1 MSLDLRGVRIKITV
15 RTHAMLEARS
25 RITGEEISAIVRDLL
40 EQHIQRE
47 IDVANV
53 ADRLLRREGLPGLIE
68 EGRG

>member
-1 MSLDLRGVRIKITV
+1 MLD
-15 RTHAMLEARS
+15 ARS

-47 IDVANV
+47 IDVATV